1 MELNERVAAAESQL
15 KSHNER
21 MNRHS
26 DRLDK
31 LEQHNV
37 KQDAVLE
44 KLCKN
49 QERTHELTKKNTET
63 LNEVLSQGNSI
74 KLLVKLIV
82 YGFPAIVSLW
92 VALKQIGWV

>member
-49 QERTHELTKKNTET
+49 QERTHELTKKNKET
-63 LNEVLSQGNSI
+63 LDAVLTQGKTI
-74 KLLVKLIV
+74 KLLVTCIV
-82 YGFPAIVSLW
+82 YGIPAIASLW
-92 VALKQIGWV
+92 VALKQLGWA